1 MTRLISALAVLVLA
15 FVIVT
20 PRAYAQPHTTLYNFT
35 GGADGADPLGGV
47 IQDASGT
54 IYGETFEGGAAV
66 CTTRYKAS
74 KGCGTV
80 YSWNPA
86 GGLSVLA
93 TLTGPN
99 GAHGNARLARLGA
112 TLYGVTQ
119 YGGAN
124 DDGIVFS
131 ASTNGAN
138 YTILHQFA
146 GADGALPVA
155 IVLGS
160 NGTLYGITQSGGA
173 RNQGVLFSLAASGAY
188 TILHSFAGAG
198 GAGPNSLVIAA
209 NGTLV
214 GSTLYGGGVVP
225 GCHKGCGTVF
235 AERPDT
241 DAFRVLYSF
250 PGSSKI
256 GDYPYVGSIG
266 PGPTIYASQTFAAFS
281 LSASGY
287 TNLGTYNFYGVGDGP
302 QSGPVYTPNGVLY
315 GLLDGNAGGGYGSLY
330 SLQNG
335 VFTALTEWDG
345 LSDGGLPVAEPYL
358 TTSNTLIGTA
368 TEYGDC
374 NNCGTIWQY
383 GPLPQ

>member
-1 MTRLISALAVLVLA
+1 MTRVISALAVLVLA

-214 GSTLYGGGVVP
+214 GSTLYGVAW
-225 GCHKGCGTVF
+225 F
-235 AERPDT
+235 
-241 DAFRVLYSF
+241 
-250 PGSSKI
+250 
-256 GDYPYVGSIG
+256 
-266 PGPTIYASQTFAAFS
+266 
-281 LSASGY
+281 
-287 TNLGTYNFYGVGDGP
+287 
-302 QSGPVYTPNGVLY
+302 
-315 GLLDGNAGGGYGSLY
+315 
-330 SLQNG
+330 
-335 VFTALTEWDG
+335 
-345 LSDGGLPVAEPYL
+345 PVATKAAARCSPKDPTPMRSGFCTRFRDRRKL
-358 TTSNTLIGTA
+358 ATTPMSA
-368 TEYGDC
+368 A
-374 NNCGTIWQY
+374 
-383 GPLPQ
+383 